1 MHVTDEELM
10 MRVGR
15 KDDEM
20 ALVALI
26 EKYRGPLVNHFMRR
40 GVQQEYEDLA
50 QETFV
55 RLYKARKRYRV
66 RAKFRTYLYHIA
78 HRVWVDHVRKS
89 SRKTRRE
96 TAFRDEPR
104 PEIGNAP
111 DMRAHDVDWALSRL
125 PPPHR
130 EVVVLSVFDQLSHE
144 EIAEILAIPQGT
156 VKSRLYHALRKLR
169 EIFAEER
176 P

>member
-1 MHVTDEELM
+1 MQETDEELM
-10 MRVGR
+10 MRVAR
-15 KDDEM
+15 KDHEE

-40 GVQQEYEDLA
+40 GVQHEYEDLA

-104 PEIGNAP
+104 PESGDAP
-111 DMRAHDVDWALSRL
+111 DMHGHDVDWALSQL
-125 PPPHR
+125 SPPHR
-130 EVVVLSVFDQLSHE
+130 DVVVYSVFDQLSHE
-144 EIAEILAIPQGT
+144 EIAEIMDIPEGT
-156 VKSRLYHALRKLR
+156 VKSRLHHALRKLR
-169 EIFAEER
+169 EIFAGEQ